1 MKRKKEKTYDC
12 PRDAVDVS
20 WGVFSPSRPS
30 IVVPGRQRAFK
41 SHRPASDHPAM
52 VGAEG
57 GLEPKI
63 ETEVSI
69 EQDKRNIPEPK

>member
-1 MKRKKEKTYDC
+1 M
-12 PRDAVDVS
+12 S
-20 WGVFSPSRPS
+20 LGVFFPSHPS
-30 IVVPGRQRAFK
+30 IIVPGRQHTFK
-41 SHRPASDHPAM
+41 SHYPASDYPAM

-63 ETEVSI
+63 RTEVSI